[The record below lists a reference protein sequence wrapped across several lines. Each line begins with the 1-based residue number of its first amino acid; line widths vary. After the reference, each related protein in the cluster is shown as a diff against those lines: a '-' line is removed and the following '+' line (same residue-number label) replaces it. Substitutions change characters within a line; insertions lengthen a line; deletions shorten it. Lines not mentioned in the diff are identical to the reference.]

1 MTKYFL
7 LILEYLEKFGNAKR
21 LDIDHLLTGKL
32 SDVLDKK
39 QQNNKIKKLLQALKK
54 KGLIEPTGK
63 SWQMSKSK

>member
-1 MTKYFL
+1 MVLRIYL
-7 LILEYLEKFGNAKR
+7 RHILILEYLEKFGNAKR

-54 KGLIEPTGK
+54 RG
-63 SWQMSKSK
+63 